1 MIDPANDRVEVFDL
15 AAKSIT
21 PLKNAGGN
29 VVRIP
34 SLVTVKYS
42 CTVPLE
48 DKNSIFIQG
57 GTIGT
62 GYNKLEFFNG
72 SVKEELALT

>member
-34 SLVTVKYS
+34 ILATIKYS
-42 CTVPLE
+42 CTVALE
-48 DKNSIFIQG
+48 DKNSIFVQG
-57 GTIGT
+57 GSNSTKYDQI
-62 GYNKLEFFNG
+62 KLYCRPC
-72 SVKEELALT
+72 